1 MNTPTIPPAHKRR
14 LQAHFGFTGMPF
26 RKNVHAAQM
35 FDSASQRDLG
45 HGLALWTEVRGLGL
59 VTGASGVGKSI
70 AIRRFAAALD
80 EARFTVLRF
89 GQVPTTPAG
98 FLRSLCRLLG
108 LPMRRHTADLFDQ
121 ARAHL
126 NGYADAHGPHPVLVL
141 DDAEGMRVDALDL
154 LRRLTHWD
162 LDAADHF
169 SVLVV
174 GTEAVLDA
182 LRAPQLAS
190 LRSRFS
196 YAAQLRPFTI
206 EDTRNYVR
214 FHLHGAGVGD
224 TLFTDEAVRE
234 IFLASGGTPRAVN
247 QLALHA
253 LISAAVQGRDAL
265 DGTFVGSAIASHPL
279 YARGDR

>member
-1 MNTPTIPPAHKRR
+1 MNTPTIPAAHKRR
-14 LQAHFGFTGMPF
+14 LQAHFGFTGLPF
-26 RKNVHAAQM
+26 RKNFHAQNM
-35 FDSASQRDLG
+35 FDSTSQRELG
-45 HGLALWTEVRGLGL
+45 HGLNLWTEIRGLAL
-59 VTGASGVGKSI
+59 VTGATGVGKSI
-70 AIRRFAAALD
+70 GIRRFVGGLD
-80 EARFTVLRF
+80 EARYHVVRF

-98 FLRSLCRLLG
+98 FLRSLCRVLD
-108 LPMRRHTADLFDQ
+108 LPMRRHTADLFDA

-126 NGYADAHGPHPVLVL
+126 NGYADVHAAHPVLVL

-174 GTEAVLDA
+174 GTEAVLDT

-214 FHLHGAGVGD
+214 FHLQTAGVAD
-224 TLFTDEAVRE
+224 TLFSDDAVRE
-234 IFLASGGTPRAVN
+234 IFLASGGAPRAVN
-247 QLALHA
+247 QLALQA
-253 LISAAVQGRDAL
+253 LISAAVQGRDTL
-265 DGTFVGSAIASHPL
+265 DGPFVGRLVAAHPL
-279 YARGDR
+279 YARGER